1 MKDEPEVSRRDFL
14 KTAAAVTGVA
24 ALPRGGAPARAPAI
38 LSTPNPN
45 EVVNYGMIGTGTEG
59 CTLLRFLTTIPA
71 GRCIATCDIY
81 PPNLKKGVETI
92 GGHPETYPDDYHRL
106 LDRKDIDAVL
116 IC

>member
-24 ALPRGGAPARAPAI
+24 ALPRGSAPARAPAI

-81 PPNLKKGVETI
+81 PPI
-92 GGHPETYPDDYHRL
+92 
-106 LDRKDIDAVL
+106 
-116 IC
+116 